1 MKMLHC
7 GPTPP
12 LCSLPGWGGEQRV
25 EGTQQLRQSELENL
39 GPAMFRHED
48 VRRLDVTMDD
58 ALLVR
63 GVQRVGNLGITFR
76 SQ

>member
-12 LCSLPGWGGEQRV
+12 LCSPPGGEGSR
-25 EGTQQLRQSELENL
+25 THQLRQSELENL

>member
-1 MKMLHC
+1 
-7 GPTPP
+7 
-12 LCSLPGWGGEQRV
+12 
-25 EGTQQLRQSELENL
+25 
-39 GPAMFRHED
+39 MFRHED
-48 VRRLDVTMDD
+48 VRRLDVTTDD